1 MPTPTDAVRLI
12 NRTWGCSKAMVVPL
26 SEKLALIKT
35 FEEVFQKAAKE
46 RKNHQGFVTDPL
58 ETRFSFSVPAY
69 VLFERE
75 ALHVAVNAERARR
88 GFPPVDLK
96 AIDRVERLACGH
108 VDYAHKYPLYC
119 TEIAL
124 GENDPRP

>member
-1 MPTPTDAVRLI
+1 M
-12 NRTWGCSKAMVVPL
+12 VPL
-26 SEKLALIKT
+26 SEKLALLKT
-35 FEEVFQKAAKE
+35 FEAEFQKAAKE
-46 RKNHQGFVTDPL
+46 RKNRQGFVQDPC
-58 ETRFSFSVPAY
+58 ETRFSWTVPAW

-75 ALHVAVNAERARR
+75 ALHKAVNAERARR
-88 GFPPVDLK
+88 GFPAVDIK

-124 GENDPRP
+124 GENEPQP